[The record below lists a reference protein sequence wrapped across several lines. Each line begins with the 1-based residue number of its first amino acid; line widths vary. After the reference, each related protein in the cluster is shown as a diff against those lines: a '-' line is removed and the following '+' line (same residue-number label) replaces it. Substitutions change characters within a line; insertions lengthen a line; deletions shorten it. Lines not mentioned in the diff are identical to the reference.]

1 MRVPPAGCWLP
12 CSPPDCWWL
21 SSCPALSPPRTRRT
35 TPWGQSFLLQTTQ
48 AEGGLCGVNQHR
60 DTRQIGLFFLSLHI
74 LLTFSGFSVSHSIE
88 LLRERL
94 VALIRDEEKQHDVLD
109 TLKGSLFSRPPK
121 KGSMLTYAKEKAKER
136 FFQRN
141 NWVNRDQLIENK
153 IELIAI
159 QTIYSMIFN

>member
-1 MRVPPAGCWLP
+1 MC
-12 CSPPDCWWL
+12 C
-21 SSCPALSPPRTRRT
+21 
-35 TPWGQSFLLQTTQ
+35 
-48 AEGGLCGVNQHR
+48 VNQHR

-141 NWVNRDQLIENK
+141 N
-153 IELIAI
+153 
-159 QTIYSMIFN
+159 

>member
-1 MRVPPAGCWLP
+1 M
-12 CSPPDCWWL
+12 
-21 SSCPALSPPRTRRT
+21 
-35 TPWGQSFLLQTTQ
+35 
-48 AEGGLCGVNQHR
+48 NQQR
-60 DTRQIGLFFLSLHI
+60 DTRQIGLLLFPELI
-74 LLTFSGFSVSHSIE
+74 MLTFSGFSVSHSIE

-141 NWVNRDQLIENK
+141 N
-153 IELIAI
+153 
-159 QTIYSMIFN
+159 